1 LLKVEEIEEIR
12 HAYYREGKSIREVG
26 KELHHT
32 RRVVRVALQD
42 ATPRRYT
49 LKQSRPSPV
58 MEPVVPIIEQW
69 LRDDQQHP
77 KKQRHTAHRIWERL
91 RDEHQFPGAES
102 TVRRYVRQHRPIASQ
117 VMIPLAFRLGEDAQA
132 DFGEAKVIMAGKLVT
147 VHFCAVRLCYSKLP
161 FVMAF
166 PHQRQEAFLEGL
178 EHSFDFFGGVP
189 ARVSFDNA
197 TTLVRRIL
205 EGHNRQEQDA
215 FVAFR
220 SHYVFQ
226 SHFCTPGEAHEK
238 GQVENLIGTTRRA
251 CFVPLPQVS
260 SYAELNAQLWGYCEK
275 QKERRLRGERM
286 TMGEL
291 WEEEKALLRPL
302 PRTSYPI
309 GRLVPAVVSRS
320 GTVTLETNRY
330 SVPPLYGKRE
340 VLIRASV
347 WEVEILADR
356 GTVAIARHP
365 RSYEREQDVLDP
377 RHYLGLLAQRPGAL
391 EHCKAIQQWEREGRW
406 PLIFG
411 RYLTALRADHREGGL
426 AATKEYVKI
435 LALYAEPEGAGLPEV
450 LERALELR
458 CFSVEAVK
466 LLLYQHRQGKVPPPA
481 PLALSG
487 RPQLASLA
495 RIHPPRPDLQAYD
508 KLMAKEEATA
518 MVGAR
523 SGAEG

>member
-1 LLKVEEIEEIR
+1 
-12 HAYYREGKSIREVG
+12 
-26 KELHHT
+26 
-32 RRVVRVALQD
+32 
-42 ATPRRYT
+42 
-49 LKQSRPSPV
+49 
-58 MEPVVPIIEQW
+58 
-69 LRDDQQHP
+69 
-77 KKQRHTAHRIWERL
+77 
-91 RDEHQFPGAES
+91 
-102 TVRRYVRQHRPIASQ
+102 
-117 VMIPLAFRLGEDAQA
+117 
-132 DFGEAKVIMAGKLVT
+132 
-147 VHFCAVRLCYSKLP
+147 
-161 FVMAF
+161 
-166 PHQRQEAFLEGL
+166 
-178 EHSFDFFGGVP
+178 
-189 ARVSFDNA
+189 
-197 TTLVRRIL
+197 
-205 EGHNRQEQDA
+205 
-215 FVAFR
+215 
-220 SHYVFQ
+220 
-226 SHFCTPGEAHEK
+226 
-238 GQVENLIGTTRRA
+238 
-251 CFVPLPQVS
+251 
-260 SYAELNAQLWGYCEK
+260 
-275 QKERRLRGERM
+275 
-286 TMGEL
+286 
-291 WEEEKALLRPL
+291 
-302 PRTSYPI
+302 
-309 GRLVPAVVSRS
+309 VPAVVSRS